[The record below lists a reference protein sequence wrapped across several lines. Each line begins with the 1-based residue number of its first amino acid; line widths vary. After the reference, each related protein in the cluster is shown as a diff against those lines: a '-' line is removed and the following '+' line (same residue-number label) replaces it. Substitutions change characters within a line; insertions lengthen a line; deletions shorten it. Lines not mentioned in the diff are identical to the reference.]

1 MIIIMKIVIAV
12 MMMTIV
18 ARVLWLVH
26 SRPGAYSLLG
36 FSAHTGQA
44 CLVHTRGHHHYY
56 HDDHFD
62 HHYQTVVVFN

>member
-1 MIIIMKIVIAV
+1 MIIIMMVV
-12 MMMTIV
+12 VMMTIV

-44 CLVHTRGHHHYY
+44 CLVHTRSHHHHY
-56 HDDHFD
+56 HDDHYD
-62 HHYQTVVVFN
+62 HHYQTVVVFD